1 MIYQLVRNLLLYLN
15 SEEVITM
22 ANVNKGNA
30 YIYGASLGFKLNSPD
45 LWLIKGDLTYT
56 QGGSVNSHLP
66 LPSISPFFGKF
77 SFRYIINKSS
87 DLELS
92 YKFSSSKDPDK
103 YSIGGE
109 DGLEETPIIFDGID
123 FIYSGMPSWSVVK
136 LSSSY
141 KFSNRFKTLFV
152 LDNVFDIHYKEFASG
167 ISAPGR
173 NLNLVLSYKF

>member
-1 MIYQLVRNLLLYLN
+1 
-15 SEEVITM
+15 M

-30 YIYGASLGFKLNSPD
+30 YIYGASLGFKLKFPD

-56 QGGSVNSHLP
+56 EGGSVDNDLP

-87 DLELS
+87 DFELS

-123 FIYSGMPSWSVVK
+123 FTYSGMPSWSVVK

-141 KFSNRFKTLFV
+141 KFSNRFKTLIV
-152 LDNVFDIHYKEFASG
+152 LDNIFDIHYREFASG